1 MAAFLRRHWSHYP
14 NLFSFVALLWT
25 VLAAFSFYDTG
36 FHSHIS
42 RKTIPGER
50 IFRNLIQ
57 IKIKFHFNLMQINIF
72 KIFIAILKKAFLT
85 MDIAPQFC
93 ENVHLVKNVFH

>member
-1 MAAFLRRHWSHYP
+1 
-14 NLFSFVALLWT
+14 
-25 VLAAFSFYDTG
+25 
-36 FHSHIS
+36 
-42 RKTIPGER
+42 
-50 IFRNLIQ
+50 
-57 IKIKFHFNLMQINIF
+57 MQINIF